1 MEFLL
6 LLHPWALKFNSI
18 QTIKPQAFCD
28 RGPVRIL
35 IEYSYRQE
43 ISLPVIRD
51 PGFRAHDVSLCE
63 LEYRVT
69 EPKFCFLYESHALL
83 LRSGHCNNR
92 LILILCGRI
101 VHGPQCT
108 MFVLCYCNSVVF
120 HGWTCQPLIVQ
131 CLHLILHYCRNMFA
145 NPIQSCLGSS
155 FTSLCRSLTLQS
167 CRSFY

>member
-6 LLHPWALKFNSI
+6 LLHPWALIFNSI

-63 LEYRVT
+63 PDFRVT
-69 EPKFCFLYESHALL
+69 EPKVFLKCVSH
-83 LRSGHCNNR
+83 GHEQISVRYNSL

-120 HGWTCQPLIVQ
+120 HG
-131 CLHLILHYCRNMFA
+131 
-145 NPIQSCLGSS
+145 
-155 FTSLCRSLTLQS
+155 
-167 CRSFY
+167 